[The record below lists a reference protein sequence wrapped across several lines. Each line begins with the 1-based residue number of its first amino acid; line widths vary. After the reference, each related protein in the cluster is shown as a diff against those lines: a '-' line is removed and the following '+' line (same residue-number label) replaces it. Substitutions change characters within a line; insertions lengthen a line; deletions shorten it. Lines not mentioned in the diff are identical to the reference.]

1 VSRVSGVRLR
11 VATWNLWWRHGE
23 PERRAPAILAALRG
37 LEADVVALQEVW
49 WQAEGSLAD
58 ELAAE
63 LGMNV
68 ALLPSRDPSSWTS
81 RLPDAEAY
89 GIGNAVL
96 ARGPLGEPTVGS
108 LPAPSS
114 EGAGRMLL
122 DVVVA
127 TAAGS
132 CRVVTVHLTSSAVAS
147 ALRCD
152 QVRAI
157 AAHLVAAPP
166 TDLPPIVLGD
176 FNAEPDS
183 DEMRLL
189 EGLLTAPAEPGLLL
203 INTRRWAA
211 DPDAPTWNPANPHVA
226 ATGSPPVRIDHLL
239 VGLGRGTVPVRVE
252 HAAVFG
258 DRPVDGV
265 WPSDH
270 AGVVVDLEAG
280 GA

>member
-1 VSRVSGVRLR
+1 VR
-11 VATWNLWWRHGE
+11 VATWNLWWRHGD
-23 PERRAPAILAALRG
+23 PERRAPAILAALRE
-37 LEADVVALQEVW
+37 LDADVVALQEVW
-49 WQAEGSLAD
+49 WYDGGSFAD

-63 LGMNV
+63 LGMHV
-68 ALLPSRDPSSWTS
+68 ALRPSRDPSSWTS
-81 RLPDAEAY
+81 KLPDTEAY

-96 ARGPLGEPTVGS
+96 ARGALSEPGVGW

-114 EGAGRMLL
+114 EGPSRLLL

-127 TAAGS
+127 TPAGS
-132 CRVVTVHLTSSAVAS
+132 CRVVTVHLTSSPVS
-147 ALRCD
+147 ALRCE

-157 AAHLVAAPP
+157 AAHVVAAPR

-176 FNAEPDS
+176 FNAEAAS

-203 INTRRWAA
+203 INTRRWSA
-211 DPDAPTWNPANPHVA
+211 DPDAPTWTPANPHVA

-252 HAAVFG
+252 HSAVFG
-258 DRPVDGV
+258 DRPIDGV

-270 AGVVVDLEAG
+270 AGVVVDLAVG
-280 GA
+280 DG

>member
-1 VSRVSGVRLR
+1 MRLR
-11 VATWNLWWRHGE
+11 VATWNLWWRHGD
-23 PERRAPAILAALRG
+23 PERRRPAILAALRE
-37 LEADVVALQEVW
+37 LDADVVALQEVW
-49 WQAEGSLAD
+49 WHAEGSFAD

-63 LGMNV
+63 LGMHV
-68 ALLPSRDPSSWTS
+68 ALRPSRDPSSWS
-81 RLPDAEAY
+81 SALPGTDAY

-96 ARGPLGEPTVGS
+96 ARGALGEPAVTT
-108 LPAPSS
+108 LPAPAS
-114 EGAGRMLL
+114 EGPARMLL

-127 TAAGS
+127 TPAGS
-132 CRVVTVHLTSSAVAS
+132 CRVVTVHLTSTPAS
-147 ALRCD
+147 ALRCE
-152 QVRAI
+152 QVRTV
-157 AAHLVAAPP
+157 AAHVAAAPR

-176 FNAEPDS
+176 FNAEAAS

-211 DPDAPTWNPANPHVA
+211 DPDAPTWDPRNPHVA

-239 VGLGRGTVPVRVE
+239 VGLGRGRVPVRVA
-252 HAAVFG
+252 HSAVFG

-270 AGVVVDLEAG
+270 AGVIVDLEVG
-280 GA
+280 DG

>member
-1 VSRVSGVRLR
+1 MSGVGLR
-11 VATWNLWWRHGE
+11 VATWNVWWRHGD
-23 PERRAPAILAALRG
+23 PERRAPAILATLRE
-37 LEADVVALQEVW
+37 LDADVVALQEVW
-49 WQAEGSLAD
+49 WHAEGSFAD

-63 LGMNV
+63 LGMHV
-68 ALLPSRDPSSWTS
+68 ALRPSRDPSSWGSALSGT
-81 RLPDAEAY
+81 EAY

-96 ARGPLGEPTVGS
+96 ARGPLGEPAVGS
-108 LPAPSS
+108 LPTPSR
-114 EGAGRMLL
+114 EGAGRMFL

-127 TAAGS
+127 TPAGS
-132 CRVVTVHLTSSAVAS
+132 CRVVTVHLTSSPES
-147 ALRCD
+147 ALRCE
-152 QVRAI
+152 QVRAV
-157 AAHLVAAPP
+157 AAHVAAAPRSE
-166 TDLPPIVLGD
+166 LPPIVLGD
-176 FNAEPDS
+176 FNAEAES

-211 DPDAPTWNPANPHVA
+211 APDAPTWNPVNPHVA

-252 HAAVFG
+252 HSAVFG

-270 AGVVVDLEAG
+270 AGVVVDLAVG
-280 GA
+280 DG